1 MILNQEIWMQSE
13 PFKHRYSNL
22 IIFTLLKKSLHKLA
36 LWTESTLFKHF
47 LLGIKGEDPFQ
58 MLFPH
63 FSSQYYTNLSSN
75 LYESIFYSS
84 FRKISL
90 GNEILILT
98 SVEINSS
105 LEQSTTR
112 KDDSN
117 LSSADN
123 YSNLRPEYTHL
134 LSRLGCTSPPIT
146 SSTVTN
152 TTAFPDSVFSEQC
165 YAKYFCFVVFS
176 FVVFFVCLFVFSILE
191 SHSWAKLNRCMF
203 LFFFK

>member
-1 MILNQEIWMQSE
+1 
-13 PFKHRYSNL
+13 
-22 IIFTLLKKSLHKLA
+22 
-36 LWTESTLFKHF
+36 
-47 LLGIKGEDPFQ
+47 

-123 YSNLRPEYTHL
+123 YSNLRPEYMHL
-134 LSRLGCTSPPIT
+134 LSRLGCRSPPIT

-152 TTAFPDSVFSEQC
+152 TTAFPDSMFSEQC

-176 FVVFFVCLFVFSILE
+176 FVVFCLFVCLCGLFCSVETKEQTNWKGKKKEALRNHNIFPTRAKFCGSE
-191 SHSWAKLNRCMF
+191 AKLLLSKPSF
-203 LFFFK
+203 LRTMVLL